1 MASLGFA
8 ACLQEL
14 LSDRRARYLLNFLTT
29 FTCETYPLSRAVWIF
44 RISPEYLARF
54 TALPLNR
61 WR

>member
-29 FTCETYPLSRAVWIF
+29 FFTFATSFILRSSFDYPS
-44 RISPEYLARF
+44 
-54 TALPLNR
+54 
-61 WR
+61 

>member
-29 FTCETYPLSRAVWIF
+29 FACENLICLIFLQISALNLKYPNL
-44 RISPEYLARF
+44 
-54 TALPLNR
+54 
-61 WR
+61 